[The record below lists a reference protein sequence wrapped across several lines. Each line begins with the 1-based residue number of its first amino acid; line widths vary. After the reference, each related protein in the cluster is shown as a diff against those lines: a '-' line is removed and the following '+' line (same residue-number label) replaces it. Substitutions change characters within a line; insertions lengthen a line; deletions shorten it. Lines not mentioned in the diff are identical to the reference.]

1 MIQHIHEKALV
12 CAKNYKRA
20 EAELLEILQR
30 IDDCKVIRAMGYP
43 SLFVYAVSALKLSE
57 SLAYQ
62 FIGVARKSK
71 EVPELKAAVANG
83 EITVS
88 TARRVVPVINKTN
101 QEDWI
106 NKAKSLTQRT
116 LEFEVVKESP
126 KELIKERIRPVAE
139 SRLEM
144 KLGIS
149 LKLDKKLARIK
160 DLLAQKN
167 QKPVSLE
174 EVLDMMADTFL
185 ERHDPVQRAKRLL
198 ARTVQLQKVE
208 AVIESSSQRKPP
220 ARIIHEV
227 NLRDQSQC
235 TYLDPQGVR
244 CTQTRWTQIHH
255 VKPFSKGGRHLL
267 HNLQTLC
274 FHHHRKTHEDIYT

>member
-1 MIQHIHEKALV
+1 MTMIQHIHEKALV

-20 EAELLEILQR
+20 EAELLESLQR
-30 IDDCKVIRAMGYP
+30 VDDRKVFRAMGYP

-208 AVIESSSQRKPP
+208 AGIESSSQRNPP

-244 CTQTRWTQIHH
+244 CTQT
-255 VKPFSKGGRHLL
+255 
-267 HNLQTLC
+267 
-274 FHHHRKTHEDIYT
+274 